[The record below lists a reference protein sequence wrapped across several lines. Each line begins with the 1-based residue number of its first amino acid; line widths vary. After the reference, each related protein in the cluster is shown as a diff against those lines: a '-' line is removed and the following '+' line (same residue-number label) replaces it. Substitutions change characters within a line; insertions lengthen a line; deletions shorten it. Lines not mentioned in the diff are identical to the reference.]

1 MLHKLSDPE
10 GQSPYIPILSF
21 ASPTSRYASYKVLTS
36 LEQKVKEFDK
46 TAKYMIKKLDQT
58 KTKIEQCDD
67 GQTKIKLIEL
77 ISQGD
82 TLILETHGKSQELSD
97 RLNNTQFL
105 LRNKYKEIQSTKY
118 LTKSIV
124 ILFIY

>member
-1 MLHKLSDPE
+1 
-10 GQSPYIPILSF
+10 
-21 ASPTSRYASYKVLTS
+21 VLTS

-97 RLNNTQFL
+97 RLNNTQIS
-105 LRNKYKEIQSTKY
+105 LRNKYKEMQQMK
-118 LTKSIV
+118 
-124 ILFIY
+124 